1 MTTDVR
7 VWMWRDW
14 VVVLVVIRVTIA
26 GEVNIEGG
34 RAQNVQE
41 APGYG
46 EQSGLAEKA
55 ESG

>member
-1 MTTDVR
+1 
-7 VWMWRDW
+7 
-14 VVVLVVIRVTIA
+14 VVMRISIGRRS
-26 GEVNIEGG
+26 EYRRRS

-55 ESG
+55 DNG